1 MSDTELTVAE
11 RNESEDEKRNRSYE
25 TIGTILLIITV
36 IVVVLLLWRSCDAS
50 DEAGSAT
57 SSDAVIQELEDLQ
70 QVDTAVSVWLKE
82 GVDIQTILNRNGLE
96 GAPATDMGEGTWV
109 IEIGDT
115 DSAATVKQLRADPG
129 LNDAG
134 FLYHDATQD

>member
-1 MSDTELTVAE
+1 MSDTELTAAE

-25 TIGTILLIITV
+25 TIGTILLIVTV
-36 IVVVLLLWRSCDAS
+36 IVVVLLLWRSCDTS
-50 DEAGSAT
+50 DQAGGAT
-57 SSDAVIQELEDLQ
+57 DSGAVIQELEDLQ

-82 GVDIQTILNRNGLE
+82 GIDIQTVLNRNGLE

-109 IEIGDT
+109 IEIGEA
-115 DSAATVKQLRADPG
+115 DSAAAVKQLKADPG

-134 FLYHDATQD
+134 FLYHDATKD